1 VGKSLFNLG
10 DVVKNLLFKIFF
22 SVLVMTIIYGQDW
35 EVVKQ
40 ANITTLNVRK
50 FKMFDQSNGAVI
62 GRTEFLKTTDGGLT
76 WTIVYQNPE
85 VAWNSGTIFDD
96 SVAYTG
102 GLKGYIYKTVNG
114 GIDWTMVGDTANFG
128 AEGINDIDAV
138 TADTVY
144 AVTNKGSVLK
154 TTDGGQTWV
163 KVPQFTSKALMHVA
177 FASTNVGVVASN
189 LSTTVLSWYTVDGG
203 NTWTE
208 VSLAEIFP
216 STCSPKK
223 LVSLAAYRPGNFL
236 FGGSYRCKFFSSDSG
251 KTYARIGDS
260 SSVAINLLTAQIINP
275 NTMITCG
282 DNGLVQLSTDGG
294 ASWSDRSIPCSQTI
308 NRSAYF
314 LNSEVGIVLSQ
325 YSGQWFRTINGG
337 ITWIPINLWPW
348 IEFSNIVGI
357 SNDKLFA
364 TGADGGEIAVS
375 TNLGISWNYPDNSLV
390 TLQGGITECKF
401 INQDVGYIATSVGEL
416 YKTTNGG
423 LEWSFISSP
432 FYENAYSFY
441 SFNFINEDTLFA
453 GSKKGSLIYSYDGG
467 ASWTETTLGSN
478 IIYDIWPLSGT
489 RVLLVGS
496 SGAFW
501 VFDIANNIL
510 TSNAF
515 GTVNQNAIAVRDNV
529 VIVISKPNIFRT
541 TLDQLD
547 TLTAVYTSDNSSQD
561 EFWDIEF
568 FNDSL
573 VYAVGEGGII
583 LKSSD
588 TGLTWTKE
596 DSITNSTYRSIYAGE
611 KSLWAAGDNGIIIK
625 LDLGYPEI
633 TITEAIADAN
643 ADFIPDRLDQKVT
656 VKGFVS
662 TPNFSSAGM
671 GYGLQDQSAGIYLSA
686 SSALATLNPG
696 DEVEV
701 GGIIKQV
708 NGLSE
713 ISPITGEDI
722 IILSTGN
729 QLDTLLITIADI
741 GESFENRLVIIKD
754 VRLTEGSTWPLEGS
768 DKDLTVT
775 DSTDTLVMRI
785 DQDTD
790 LDGWAEPPTLT
801 FDLIGIITQSTT
813 KIPADDGYQIM
824 PRFQADIHKMGDDAV
839 EPDAMPRTFALYQNY
854 PNPFN
859 PTTTISF
866 DLPEDVR
873 VNLVVFNML
882 GQQVAILKNEPM
894 LTGSYNINFNASNLA
909 SGIYFYRIQ
918 AGVHQSW
925 KKMMILK

>member
-1 VGKSLFNLG
+1 LG
-10 DVVKNLLFKIFF
+10 SVVKYLLFKIFF
-22 SVLVMTIIYGQDW
+22 SVLIIAITYGQDW

-40 ANITTLNVRK
+40 ANITALNVRK
-50 FKMFDQSNGAVI
+50 FKMFDQSNGAII
-62 GRTEFLKTTDGGLT
+62 GGTEFLKTTDGGLT

-85 VAWNSGTIFDD
+85 VAWNSGTIFDE

-102 GLKGYIYKTVNG
+102 STKGYIYKTVNG
-114 GIDWTMVGDTANFG
+114 GADWTMVGDTASFS
-128 AEGINDIDAV
+128 AENINDIEAV

-154 TTDGGQTWV
+154 TTDGGQAWIRV
-163 KVPQFTSKALMHVA
+163 AQFTGKVLMNVA
-177 FASTNVGVVASN
+177 FASTNVGVVASSS
-189 LSTTVLSWYTVDGG
+189 STAVLSWYTVDGG
-203 NTWTE
+203 NTWIE
-208 VSLAEIFP
+208 VSLAGLFP
-216 STCSPKK
+216 NTCTPKN
-223 LVSLAAYRPGNFL
+223 LFSLAAYGPGNFL
-236 FGGSYRCKFFSSDSG
+236 FGGSYKCKFFSSDSG
-251 KTYARIGDS
+251 KTYTRIGDS
-260 SSVAINLLTAQIINP
+260 STVAVSLRTTQLINSS
-275 NTMITCG
+275 TMITCG

-294 ASWSDRSIPCSQTI
+294 ASWSDRSIPCSQSI

-314 LNSEVGIVLSQ
+314 LSSEIGIVLSQ
-325 YSGQWFRTINGG
+325 YYGQWFRTVNGG
-337 ITWIPINLWPW
+337 ITWIPINSWPW
-348 IEFSNIVGI
+348 VEFSNIVSI
-357 SNDKLFA
+357 SDDKFIV

-375 TNLGISWNYPDNSLV
+375 TNKGVSWNYPDNSLV
-390 TLQGGITECKF
+390 VLQGGITECKF
-401 INQDVGYIATSVGEL
+401 INRDVGYIATNAGEL

-441 SFNFINEDTLFA
+441 SFNFINEDTLFV

-467 ASWTETTLGSN
+467 ASWTEAVCGSN
-478 IIYDIWPLSGT
+478 FIYDIWPFSGNKII
-489 RVLLVGS
+489 VAEGVGTF
-496 SGAFW
+496 G
-501 VFDIANNIL
+501 VFDIAANTFIGK
-510 TSNAF
+510 AY
-515 GTVNQNAIAVRDNV
+515 GTGSQNAIAVRDNV
-529 VIVISKPNIFRT
+529 VIVVSKPNIFRT

-561 EFWDIEF
+561 EFLDVEF

-583 LKSSD
+583 LESSD

-596 DSITNSTYRSIYAGE
+596 DSITSSTYRSIYAGE
-611 KSLWAAGDNGIIIK
+611 KSLWVAGDNGIIVK
-625 LDLGYPEI
+625 LDLGYPEM
-633 TITEAIADAN
+633 TITEAIVDAN
-643 ADFIPDRLDQKVT
+643 ADFIPDRLDQTVT

-671 GYGLQDQSAGIYLSA
+671 GYGLQDQSAGIYLST

-701 GGIIKQV
+701 GGTIKQV
-708 NGLSE
+708 KGLSE
-713 ISPITGEDI
+713 ISPINDEDI
-722 IILSTGN
+722 TILSTGN

-754 VRLTEGSTWPLEGS
+754 VRLIEGNTWPVEGS
-768 DKDLTVT
+768 DKNLTIT

-790 LDGWAEPPTLT
+790 LDGWAESPTLT
-801 FDLIGIITQSTT
+801 FDVIGIITQSTT

-824 PRFQADIHKMGDDAV
+824 PRFRTDIHKIGDDAV
-839 EPDAMPRTFALYQNY
+839 EPEARPRTFALYQNY

-873 VNLVVFNML
+873 VKLVVFNML

-894 LTGSYNINFNASNLA
+894 SASSYNINFNASSLA
-909 SGIYFYRIQ
+909 SGLYFYRIQ
-918 AGVHQSW
+918 AGEHQSW